1 MTIELKPDI
10 CVIGAGSAGLTVA
23 AAAAAFGVDVVLL
36 EKGKMGGDCLNY
48 GCVPSKALIAAAKH
62 AHAIREG
69 KAFGVSAGEP
79 QVDFQ
84 RVHDHIHE
92 VIDEIHK
99 NDSVERFTGL
109 GVDVI
114 QEAGRFTDRRT
125 VTAGEH
131 EIKARRFVIATGSGP
146 LVPPIPGLDKV
157 DYLTN
162 ETLFDLT
169 KLPKHLIIVGGGPIG
184 VEMAQAFRRL
194 GSEVTVLEAFEAL
207 GKDDPE
213 LAERV
218 LESVRAD
225 GVAIREGAKV
235 TKVAR
240 FGRSGVRVTVETDDG
255 EETLDGSHLLVAVGR
270 KANVDGLGLD
280 EAGIAHSPRGI
291 TVDARLRTTNRRV
304 YAAGDITGGFQFTH
318 WAGYHA
324 GLVVRSILFR
334 FGGKVNNDLIP
345 WATYTDPELAHVGL
359 TEEQARERHGKIH
372 VLRWPYAEND
382 RAQAE
387 RAPTGT
393 VKVIALPKGQIVG
406 AAIVGRNA
414 GELIALWALAMSQ
427 KLTVKALTETVLPY
441 PTLSETAKRVA
452 VTYYTPKLDSPW
464 LKRMIRFMRLF
475 G

>member
-194 GSEVTVLEAFEAL
+194 GSEVTVLEAFKAL

>member
-207 GKDDPE
+207 GKDVPE